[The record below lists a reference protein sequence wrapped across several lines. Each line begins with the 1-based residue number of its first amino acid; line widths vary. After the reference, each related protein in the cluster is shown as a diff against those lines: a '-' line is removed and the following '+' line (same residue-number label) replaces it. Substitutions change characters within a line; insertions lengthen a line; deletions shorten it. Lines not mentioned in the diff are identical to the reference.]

1 MAITQALCTT
11 FKEELMLG
19 GHDFSTSG
27 ASAGTFN
34 IALYTSSATLGAS
47 TTAYTNSGEV
57 SSNNT
62 YTAGGPSAGQ
72 QLTVN
77 TAPGNGGS
85 GTVVFTSFAT
95 KTFSAVTITARGALI
110 YNSTPA
116 GNASGRTN
124 PAVIVLNFVTDK
136 SSSSGDFTIQFPTAD
151 ASNAVIRIN

>member
-27 ASAGTFN
+27 SSAGTFN
-34 IALYTSSATLGAS
+34 IALYTSSATLSAA
-47 TTAYTNSGEV
+47 TTAYT
-57 SSNNT
+57 SSNEVGTSGT
-62 YTAGGPSAGQ
+62 YTTGGPTSTQ
-72 QLTVN
+72 ELTVN

-95 KTFSAVTITARGALI
+95 KTFTTATITARGALI
-110 YNSTPA
+110 YNSSPA

-136 SSSSGDFTIQFPTAD
+136 SSSSGDFSIQFPTAD